1 MIKREDLVGKTND
14 EIGQLLENDIQ
25 EYTAHTLTIES
36 KEDALKEEEEII
48 GAINAFESILKDIHY
63 NLQDG
68 CMYDNQ
74 SFNRKTMN
82 SYVVDCLNLVEVE
95 YSYTLGIY
103 ELVKLWETKDLEK
116 VQYHAY
122 DSTLRVLQ
130 QCKFRGK
137 EQCKKILAVNTYL
150 SGCHKDYVADTTYMI
165 YLSSLHNALVDQ
177 INSFDKPEE
186 TTEEVMT
193 ENA

>member
-1 MIKREDLVGKTND
+1 MIKRDDLVGKTND
-14 EIGQLLENDIQ
+14 EIGQMLENDIQ
-25 EYTAHTLTIES
+25 EYTAHTLTIET
-36 KEDALKEEEEII
+36 KDVALEEEKTII
-48 GAINAFESILKDIHY
+48 DAINSFEATLREVFYDLPDS
-63 NLQDG
+63 
-68 CMYDNQ
+68 CTYDNQ

-82 SYVVDCLNLVEVE
+82 SYVVDCLNLAEVE
-95 YSYTLGIY
+95 FSYTLGIY

-137 EQCKKILAVNTYL
+137 DQCRKILTVNTYL
-150 SGCHKDYVADTTYMI
+150 ANCHKDYVVDTTYMI

-177 INSFDKPEE
+177 INSFDKPVEE
-186 TTEEVMT
+186 NVES
-193 ENA
+193 NN